1 MLIILIFTREKSAK
15 PILLAMRLVLV
26 LLATFLQ
33 SLFNFFTL
41 QNLIGLYAF
50 NNIRRRQMLA
60 IAAVYRHRRRQRRRR
75 NRLRYWC
82 LPRPRQ
88 SWFEIHYNDHRI
100 PDDYFK
106 QQLRVRRATFNE
118 LLNMVNPH
126 VARQD
131 TSMRNCIPPEK
142 ILAIGLYRL
151 AHGNSYVSIA
161 PVFNVGKSTV
171 IEAVQDVMNVLYDQR
186 NQYIKF
192 PTTIAETT
200 ECIETFQR
208 TRSELPNVVGA
219 IDGTHIPIIA
229 PRVDAVDYFSRYQQH
244 DMIVQGVVNGT
255 GKFIDAVAGFPGS
268 AHDARVLRNSNI
280 YQEAENGNILQAP
293 LVNIDGNDIG
303 PYLVGDSAYPLA
315 PWLIKPF
322 PEGTND
328 PDEKTFN
335 KELSRARVV
344 VERAFGILKGRWRV
358 LQKRLDSSLNFA
370 IKTTIACIV
379 LHNFCIEANDDW
391 DDDDDDGPSDNDGNN
406 NLVFGDADEI
416 RGVLKDFVCG
426 NV

>member
-1 MLIILIFTREKSAK
+1 
-15 PILLAMRLVLV
+15 MRLVLV

-33 SLFNFFTL
+33 SLFNFITL

-75 NRLRYWC
+75 NQLRYWC

-131 TSMRNCIPPEK
+131 ASMRNCIPLEK
-142 ILAIGLYRL
+142 IMAIGLYRL
-151 AHGNSYVSIA
+151 AHGNLYVSIA

-171 IEAVQDVMNVLYDQR
+171 IEAVQDVVNVLYDQR

-192 PTTIAETT
+192 PTTITETT

-229 PRVDAVDYFSRYQQH
+229 PRVDAVEYFSRYQQH
-244 DMIVQGVVNGT
+244 DMIIHWY
-255 GKFIDAVAGFPGS
+255 GKV
-268 AHDARVLRNSNI
+268 H
-280 YQEAENGNILQAP
+280 
-293 LVNIDGNDIG
+293 
-303 PYLVGDSAYPLA
+303 
-315 PWLIKPF
+315 
-322 PEGTND
+322 
-328 PDEKTFN
+328 
-335 KELSRARVV
+335 
-344 VERAFGILKGRWRV
+344 
-358 LQKRLDSSLNFA
+358 
-370 IKTTIACIV
+370 
-379 LHNFCIEANDDW
+379 
-391 DDDDDDGPSDNDGNN
+391 
-406 NLVFGDADEI
+406 
-416 RGVLKDFVCG
+416 
-426 NV
+426 